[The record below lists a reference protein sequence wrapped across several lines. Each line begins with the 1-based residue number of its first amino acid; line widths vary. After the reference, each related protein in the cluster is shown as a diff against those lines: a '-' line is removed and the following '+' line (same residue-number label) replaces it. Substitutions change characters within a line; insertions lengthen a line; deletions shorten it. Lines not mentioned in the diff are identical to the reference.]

1 MSRTMTAT
9 RIAVRIKR
17 NRPKQPVN
25 QTPFGSATQ
34 PEPAYRFSAL
44 IAP

>member
-1 MSRTMTAT
+1 MTAA
-9 RIAVRIKR
+9 RIAARIKR
-17 NRPKQPVN
+17 NRPKQPVDRV
-25 QTPFGSATQ
+25 PFGPASQ